1 MVSKIREIVS
11 DEYFAD
17 WVWAFIPIALIITL
31 TIAFVTISLVR
42 DGIGQ

>member
-17 WVWAFIPIALIITL
+17 WVWAFIPIALIIAL
-31 TIAFVTISLVR
+31 AIAFVTISLVR